1 MKPVLAC
8 CFSVL
13 WLAAGAPY
21 PASGQTG
28 AVRGDSPAGE
38 RTVYSVFLVGDAG
51 AETPSQDSLPA
62 SLARQLQ
69 AAGPKASVVWLGNHA
84 GCKGSSGPDDA
95 GEREVPSGMPLLTAL
110 RNFPGRVVCLP
121 GTCDWDNGGRDGWQA
136 VRRQEQSVEQY
147 LGRGDVFLP
156 GGGCPGPVE
165 VPLSEQVTLVVLDTQ
180 WWLHPWDKP
189 GEESDC
195 EAKEAM
201 DVSLQLDDI
210 LARNRHKR
218 VIVAGHHPLYSYGRP
233 GGYRPARVHLFP
245 LTDLHPGLY
254 VPLPVLGS
262 GYALYRR
269 LLGGPQDIPHPRY
282 QVQRNALRDVLDKYP
297 GVVYAAG
304 HDDALQYIR
313 KGGVHYVNPGAAAR
327 DAYLAPRKR
336 DLQYGRAEGGFA
348 RLDYQA
354 GGEVW
359 LSLWPAGPGGNEPL
373 YREKLPAAPPEPP
386 LAGAEPGGYSGD
398 SLVTRPASDLYG
410 AGRFKTG
417 LLGSNYRSEWG
428 QPVTLPVFD
437 IGREKGGLT
446 LLKMGGGMQTKSL
459 RLQAADGRQYV
470 LRSVDKRTQAV
481 IPRSLRGTLADDLL
495 QDQISAS
502 HPYGALAVPGLAAAA
517 GVYAA
522 RPELV
527 FVPDDPRL
535 GKYQAL
541 FANTVAM
548 LEVRPEE
555 TGEDH
560 PEGGQ
565 KVYSTTKMLA
575 RLQAHPG
582 HRVDQPAVLR
592 ARLFDILIGDWD
604 RHDDQWRW
612 LEKEEGP
619 GTTYSPLPRDRDQ
632 AFFVNQGL
640 LPRIA
645 SRKWILPKF
654 QGFDRRIRD
663 VARFNFNA
671 RHFDRSF
678 LNGFSRA
685 DWLAVADTL
694 QRRMNDAAMQ
704 QALES
709 LPGGVQQPSGAQIL
723 EKLKARR
730 NHLAADAERYYRFL
744 ARAVD
749 VPGSDGDELF
759 RVRRLDA
766 GQTELEVY
774 KLGKDRQPTG
784 TLYRRVF
791 EPDETREIRLY
802 GLGGAD
808 VFTVEGTARE
818 SVKVR
823 IIGGKG
829 NDTITDRSAVRG
841 AARNTWVYDTRQ
853 GNTLSLGGEARDRTA
868 YRKTV
873 NDYDRKAFQYNHLGP
888 LASVQFNPDDGLFLG
903 AGLLYRTHGFRK
915 SPYAT
920 QHRLAG
926 NYAFATSA
934 YHFDYRG
941 DFVDVLGGLDLG
953 VDLRVKGPNFVNNFF
968 GYGNETAWNEADSDI
983 DFYRARVR
991 SIRVSTVLIKNVFRT
1006 QKLYLGPAFESFQV
1020 QNTPGRFIAQTGENG
1035 LDGETLFRRKQ
1046 YLGLEGG
1053 FVFDTRDNALLPTS
1067 GSYWQAEGAL
1077 FKGLNG
1083 PAGDYARLES
1093 DLSLY
1098 WSFRLPARVTLATRF
1113 GGSLNAGGYEFF
1125 QAGTLGGL
1133 TNLRGYL
1140 RSRFTGR
1147 STLYNNTELRLRL
1160 LSFRTYLFPAYFGV
1174 LAFHDVGRVWNP
1186 GEDSDTWHRGSG
1198 GGVWLAPFR
1207 QAVIAFMYG
1216 VSRED
1221 RVPLL
1226 RVGFQF

>member
-1 MKPVLAC
+1 MKPVLAY

-13 WLAAGAPY
+13 WLAAGVPC
-21 PASGQTG
+21 PAGGQTG
-28 AVRGDSPAGE
+28 GVRGDSLAGQ

-51 AETPSQDSLPA
+51 AATPPQDPVPA
-62 SLARQLQ
+62 SLARQLE
-69 AAGPKASVVWLGNHA
+69 AAGPRASVVWLGNHA
-84 GCKGSSGPDDA
+84 GRKGPAGSGDP
-95 GEREVPSGMPLLTAL
+95 GEREAPPGMPSPAAL
-110 RNFPGRVVCLP
+110 KNFPGRVVILP
-121 GTCDWDNGGRDGWQA
+121 GTCDWDNGRRDGWQA
-136 VRRQEQSVEQY
+136 VQRQEQAVERY

-195 EAKEAM
+195 ETKEAM
-201 DVSLQLDDI
+201 EVYLQLDDI

-245 LTDLHPGLY
+245 LTDLHPALY
-254 VPLPVLGS
+254 VPLPGLGS

-269 LLGGPQDIPHPRY
+269 LLGRPQDIPHPRY
-282 QVQRNALRDVLDKYP
+282 RVQRNALRDVLDKYP

-304 HDDALQYIR
+304 HDEALQYIR
-313 KGGVHYVNPGAAAR
+313 EGDVHYVNPGTPAR
-327 DAYLAPRKR
+327 EAYLAPKKR
-336 DLQYGRAEGGFA
+336 RLQYGRAEGGFA

-354 GGEVW
+354 DGDVW
-359 LSLWPAGPGGNEPL
+359 LSLWPAEPGGDAPL
-373 YREKLPAAPPEPP
+373 YRAKLPAAPPEPP

-398 SLVTRPASDLYG
+398 SLVTRPASHLYG
-410 AGRFKTG
+410 AGRFKTR
-417 LLGSNYRSEWG
+417 LLGGNYRPEWE

-437 IGREKGGLT
+437 IGRAKGGLT
-446 LLKMGGGMQTKSL
+446 LLKRGGGMQTKSL
-459 RLQAADGRQYV
+459 RLQAADCRQYV
-470 LRSVDKRTQAV
+470 LRSVDKTTQAV
-481 IPRSLRGTLADDLL
+481 LPQALRGTLANDLL

-541 FANTVAM
+541 FANTVAT
-548 LEVRPEE
+548 LEERPEE
-555 TGEDH
+555 TGENH

-565 KVYSTTKMLA
+565 KIYSTTKMLD
-575 RLQAHPG
+575 RLQARND

-612 LEKEEGP
+612 LENKEGP
-619 GTTYSPLPRDRDQ
+619 GASDSPLPRDRDQ

-640 LPRIA
+640 LPRLA

-663 VARFNFNA
+663 VAGFNFNA

-678 LNGFSRA
+678 LNGLTRA
-685 DWLAVADTL
+685 DWLALADTL
-694 QRRMNDAAMQ
+694 QRRMTDEAMQ

-709 LPGGVQQPSGAQIL
+709 LPGGVQQPSGAEIL
-723 EKLKARR
+723 AKLKARR
-730 NHLAADAERYYRFL
+730 DHLPADAERYYRFL
-744 ARAVD
+744 ARDVD
-749 VPGSDGDELF
+749 VPGSDEDELF
-759 RVRRLDA
+759 RVRRLDG

-774 KLGKDRQPTG
+774 KLGKDRQPAG

-791 EPDETREIRLY
+791 QPDETREVRLY

-808 VFTVEGTARE
+808 VFSVEGTARQ

-829 NDTITDRSAVRG
+829 NDTITDRSAVREG
-841 AARNTWVYDTRQ
+841 GRKTWVYDTRQ
-853 GNTLSLGGEARDRTA
+853 GNTLSLGDESRDRTA

-873 NDYDRKAFQYNHLGP
+873 NDYDRKAFQYDYLSP

-903 AGLLYRTHGFRK
+903 AGLLHRTHGFRK

-920 QHRLAG
+920 QQRLAG
-926 NYAFATSA
+926 NYALATSA

-953 VDLRVKGPNFVNNFF
+953 VDLHVKGPNYVNNFF
-968 GYGNETAWNEADSDI
+968 GYGNETAWNEAERDI

-1046 YLGLEGG
+1046 YLGLKGG

-1067 GSYWQAEGAL
+1067 GSYWQAEGTL
-1077 FKGLNG
+1077 FRGLNG

-1113 GGSLNAGGYEFF
+1113 GGSLNAGDYEFF

-1140 RSRFTGR
+1140 RSRFTGK

-1160 LSFRTYLFPAYFGV
+1160 FSFRTYLFPAYFGV
-1174 LAFHDVGRVWNP
+1174 LGFHDVGRVWAP
-1186 GEDSDTWHRGSG
+1186 GADSDTWHRGAG
-1198 GGVWLAPFR
+1198 GGVWMAPFR